1 MDTAQLLQ
9 YLRELSLEE
18 GQAFLAQ
25 HLPELPDAVALGNAL
40 ADEALN
46 QLYTNPAI
54 SLTIAEL
61 LIWFG
66 TSRQHSSAHALGVK
80 AKGDALRVLG
90 LHQAALECL
99 DEAGAEFLLLGDE
112 ANWARSRITWILSAS
127 WLGRVEDALRE
138 AERAR
143 AVFLRLGE
151 PFWAC
156 IIDHNTAYIYE
167 QMGRYQNA
175 LALYERTLAIYPTL
189 TDQSETEIQR
199 AIAMAQVN
207 QSLDL
212 ALLGN
217 FAEAYVIQR
226 RALETFSALGEISM
240 SVNAENNL
248 ADFDYTQGYYA
259 SALFRYHH
267 ARDVLAQQ
275 SIDDPIL
282 LAELKL
288 WMAKCLLKLNRADEA
303 CTLAEE
309 AVAIHRQS
317 GTSLQMSNALR
328 EYAATLIASG
338 QEQKALTVLEEAAAL
353 FSRGGLLYYAAVT
366 KLQQAELLLAMG
378 SFMEAYRQASSLKAY
393 FEEQGLVSRS
403 VRVKLVI
410 AEALVAYAQQPDV
423 SREHQRILY
432 HEAQALCKET
442 SLQASRHQLQEEVY
456 KTHALLGRIFAFQQE
471 ERKASQHYNAA
482 IAQIER
488 MLDHL
493 TYDLS
498 PSFMHTAWTVY
509 EEMIAL
515 CLQQAH
521 HERAFNYLTRARSS
535 ALRQHLNKAN
545 TQHSWQGEAEP
556 ANDTPERREN
566 SAAMLR
572 TQQELNEW
580 QERYRQYTSLLAD
593 KEMYA
598 SLELEHDL
606 IITELKHCEAKLS
619 ELFERLHFY
628 QSDLSQA
635 GRQGKRERR
644 KARSQPISIEA
655 IRHTLA
661 PEQLVLVYFLEKEKL
676 VIFALT
682 AERLITFEQPGA
694 RAELERLLPLLHA
707 HLQPG
712 GWPDIHHPP
721 QQPIKRLL
729 KKLYDLLI
737 GSVADLLPSLPGH
750 LTIVPY
756 GPLHKLPFH
765 ALYDGAHF
773 MIERYQIQ
781 YFPASYLL
789 VYTDERKRERVM
801 GTFKNGSA
809 EQPPLVFGYSGN
821 GHLQR
826 TIDEATMIAR
836 LLHGRCYLEQDA
848 TIARLIKEAP
858 GSPVIH
864 IATHGKS
871 KLDSPNLSYVLLADG
886 QFSAFDAFSLDLQH
900 CELVTLSG
908 CETGLAL
915 SGGGDEQLGL
925 GRAFLAAGAASLLM
939 SLWPVEDNATNELMQ
954 IVYQHLLDGDTKMQA
969 LRAAQCYLIEHNP
982 HPYFWAA
989 FRLVGDGGPLVYG
1002 QSRMERPV
1010 SSKVARENSAIS
1022 TFHE

>member
-1 MDTAQLLQ
+1 MEIAQLLQ
-9 YLRELSLEE
+9 HLRELSLEAGRE
-18 GQAFLAQ
+18 YIAQ
-25 HLPELPDAVALGNAL
+25 HVSELPDAAVFGNVL
-40 ADEALN
+40 ADEALE
-46 QLYTNPAI
+46 QLYTNPAV
-54 SLTIAEL
+54 SLNIAEL
-61 LIWFG
+61 LIFFG
-66 TSRQHSSAHALGVK
+66 EHRHHLSSHALGFK

-90 LHQAALECL
+90 LQQAALECL
-99 DEAGAEFLLLGDE
+99 DAAGAEFLLLGDE
-112 ANWARSRITWILSAS
+112 ANWARSRITWILSAA

-138 AERAR
+138 AGRAR
-143 AVFLRLGE
+143 AIFIQLGE
-151 PFWAC
+151 LYWAC
-156 IIDHNTAYIYE
+156 IIDHNTAYVYE

-175 LALYERTLAIYPTL
+175 LALYERTLSIYPTL
-189 TDQSETEIQR
+189 TDQSETAIQR

-217 FAEAYVIQR
+217 FEDAYAIQK
-226 RALETFSALGEISM
+226 RAQDTFIAFEEISM

-267 ARDVLAQQ
+267 ARDVLTQHA
-275 SIDDPIL
+275 IHDPVL

-309 AVAIHRQS
+309 AVQVHRQPGS
-317 GTSLQMSNALR
+317 SLQLSNALR

-338 QEQKALTVLEEAAAL
+338 QSQEALAVLEEAGTL
-353 FSRGGLLYYAAVT
+353 FSNGGLIHYAAIT
-366 KLQQAELLLAMG
+366 KLQQAELLLSMG
-378 SFMEAYRQASSLKAY
+378 SFMEAYRQASLLKAY
-393 FEEQGLVSRS
+393 FEDQGLVSRS
-403 VRVKLVI
+403 VRVNLVI
-410 AEALVAYAQQPDV
+410 AEALVAYAQQLDV
-423 SREHQRILY
+423 SREHRHILY
-432 HEAQALCKET
+432 HEAQVLCKQTALE
-442 SLQASRHQLQEEVY
+442 ASRHHLQEEVY
-456 KTHALLGRIFAFQQE
+456 KIHALLGRIFAFQQE
-471 ERKASQHYNAA
+471 AGKALRHYSAA

-498 PSFMHTAWTVY
+498 PSFMHTAWIVY

-515 CLQQAH
+515 CLQQSQN
-521 HERAFNYLTRARSS
+521 ERAFNYLARARST
-535 ALRQHLNKAN
+535 ALRQYLNRAD
-545 TQHSWQGEAEP
+545 TLQGEQRGA
-556 ANDTPERREN
+556 AQSNASSGLRDN

-580 QERYRQYTSLLAD
+580 QESYRQYSALLAD
-593 KEMYA
+593 QAMLTSL
-598 SLELEHDL
+598 SLERATILS
-606 IITELKHCEAKLS
+606 ELKQCEAKLS

-628 QSDLSQA
+628 QSDIPRTGQRS
-635 GRQGKRERR
+635 KRENR
-644 KARSQPISIEA
+644 KAQPVSMKDVQQA
-655 IRHTLA
+655 LS
-661 PEQLVLVYFLEKEKL
+661 PEQLVLAYFLYREKL

-682 AERLITFEQPGA
+682 ATGLVIYEHPSG

-721 QQPIKRLL
+721 QQAFKRLL

-737 GSVADLLPSLPGH
+737 GPVAALLPSMPGH

-765 ALYDGAHF
+765 ALYDGTHF
-773 MIERYQIQ
+773 LIELCQVH
-781 YFPASYLL
+781 YFPGSYLL
-789 VYTDERKRERVM
+789 VYQQQRKREQQAHPPAATTIAR
-801 GTFKNGSA
+801 S
-809 EQPPLVFGYSGN
+809 PLVFGYSGN

-826 TIDEATMIAR
+826 TIDEATMLAKM
-836 LLHGRCYLEQDA
+836 LHGRCYLEENA
-848 TIARLIKEAP
+848 TIARLIEEAP
-858 GSPVIH
+858 ESPVIH

-886 QFSAFDAFSLDLQH
+886 QFSAFDAFSLNLQH

-925 GRAFLAAGAASLLM
+925 GRAFLAAGAESLLM

-969 LRAAQCYLIEHNP
+969 LRAAQCLLLSRNL

-989 FRLVGDGGPLVYG
+989 FRLVGDGGPLLYR
-1002 QSRMERPV
+1002 QHQCTQIFP
-1010 SSKVARENSAIS
+1010 SKTNLENSAYS
-1022 TFHE
+1022 AFHK